1 MLEEEWSMQN
11 AVMKHGQFSRH
22 LTRRS
27 VISHLLT
34 GAGLLTGGHHLVSGA
49 LAAPTKKG
57 RSALKPGESEWQ
69 PERSPAGPVAIIVSI
84 PKQHVFVYRNGI
96 QIAASPCSTG
106 KKGHETPT
114 GVFTILQKEKEHQS
128 NIYDNAPMPHME
140 RLTWG
145 GIALHAG
152 KLPGYPASHGCVRLP
167 PAFAAKLYEITQV
180 GTPVIIAGDH
190 TQPASVIDPGL
201 ILGTKAKQE
210 LAKVAKKTK
219 PKLAQT
225 DAVTSILV
233 SSADKSMY
241 VMQNGEIV
249 AEGKATIANPSKP
262 LGSHVFVLQGADEKG
277 FTWQASGFDTGR
289 RGAVK
294 PNTSVVERVTPPQ
307 NVLDAINERMKPG
320 MVFVT
325 TDRPATAD
333 TRTGKDF
340 VVMDAPAR

>member
-1 MLEEEWSMQN
+1 MNSWIL
-11 AVMKHGQFSRH
+11 VG

-27 VISHLLT
+27 LIRRLVT
-34 GAGLLTGGHHLVSGA
+34 GAGLLTGAHYLAPGA
-49 LAAPTKKG
+49 LAGPAQKG
-57 RSALKPGESEWQ
+57 SQLEWR
-69 PERSPAGPVAIIVSI
+69 PERAPAGPVAIIVSI
-84 PKQHVFVYRNGI
+84 PKQQVFVYRNGI
-96 QIAASPCSTG
+96 QIGVSPCSTG

-114 GVFTILQKEKEHQS
+114 GVFTILQKAKEHYS
-128 NIYDNAPMPHME
+128 STYDKAPMPHME
-140 RLTWG
+140 RLTWD

-167 PAFAAKLYEITQV
+167 PEFAAKLYEITQM

-201 ILGTKAKQE
+201 ILGAKAKQE

-219 PKLAQT
+219 FAQT

-233 SSADKSMY
+233 SSADKSIY
-241 VMQNGEIV
+241 VLQNGEIV
-249 AEGKATIANPSKP
+249 AQGKATIANPSKP
-262 LGSHVFVLQGADEKG
+262 LGSHVFILQGGDEKG
-277 FTWQASGFDTGR
+277 FTWQASGFDPGR
-289 RGAVK
+289 RAAVK
-294 PNTSVVERVTPPQ
+294 PNTSVVERVAPPQ

-325 TDRPATAD
+325 TDLPATPE

-340 VVMDAPAR
+340 RVMDAPAR

>member
-1 MLEEEWSMQN
+1 
-11 AVMKHGQFSRH
+11 MKHAAMMHGQFSTG
-22 LTRRS
+22 LNRRS
-27 VISHLLT
+27 MISLLVT
-34 GAGLLTGGHHLVSGA
+34 GAGLLTGGHHLVSEASAKPAKKSARTKAA
-49 LAAPTKKG
+49 L
-57 RSALKPGESEWQ
+57 SEWL
-69 PERSPAGPVAIIVSI
+69 PERSPTGPVAIIVSI
-84 PKQHVFVYRNGI
+84 PKQQVFVYRNGI
-96 QIAASPCSTG
+96 LIAASPCSTG

-114 GVFTILQKEKEHQS
+114 GVFTILQKAKVHES
-128 NIYDNAPMPHME
+128 NVYDNAPMPHME
-140 RLTWG
+140 RLTWD

-190 TQPASVIDPGL
+190 TQPASVLDPGL
-201 ILGTKAKQE
+201 ILGAKAKQE

-219 PKLAQT
+219 PKFVQT

-233 SSADKSMY
+233 SSADKSIY

-262 LGSHVFVLQGADEKG
+262 LGSHVFVLQKGDENG
-277 FTWQASGFDTGR
+277 FTWQASGFSTG

-294 PNTSVVERVTPPQ
+294 PNTSVVERITPPQ
-307 NVLDAINERMKPG
+307 NVLDAIHERMKPG

-333 TRTGKDF
+333 TRTGQNF